1 VSRVYKKIRRDGKP
15 RWYVCVTFRGEK
27 YREIAGDTKQAA
39 LKRLRELE
47 TRLEKGKDISPKKV
61 PFDFLCDEYLRWTQ
75 TNLAPQTIRERVI
88 AVRAHLKP
96 FFSGLASDVDVRSVE
111 AYKIL
116 RMGKNISPC
125 TMNSELKVISCILK
139 FGVENKYIE
148 EMPKIRRVKV
158 PKKTPRFLSAEE
170 IGKVLAAAR
179 SDVRPMLQLLMFSG
193 IRKGELRHLEWDDV
207 DFENRL
213 LHVRPKDTW
222 RPKTANSVR
231 TIPLCE
237 PAIGALRMAR
247 ERAEKRK
254 VKSSLVFPGRN
265 GPLTDVRDSLKGACE
280 RAGVPHICIHGLRH
294 TFGSQMGMAGADPF
308 AIMKALGH
316 SDLQMTMHY
325 VSLGKSHIRDQ
336 VEKLNTIRIP
346 TPPTTKR
353 KSQVAD
359 RTSSPALRIV
369 STR

>member
-1 VSRVYKKIRRDGKP
+1 
-15 RWYVCVTFRGEK
+15 VTFRGEK
-27 YREIAGDTKQAA
+27 YREIVGDTKQAA

-61 PFDFLCDEYLRWTQ
+61 PFDFLCNEYLRWTQ

-96 FFSGLASDVDVRSVE
+96 FFTGLASDVDVRSVE

-139 FGVENKYIE
+139 FGVENEYIE

-158 PKKTPRFLSAEE
+158 PKKIPRFLSAEE

-179 SDVRPMLQLLMFSG
+179 PDVRPMLQLLMFSG
-193 IRKGELRHLEWDDV
+193 IRKGELRHMEWDDV

-265 GPLTDVRDSLKGACE
+265 GPLTDIRDSLKGACE

-325 VSLGKSHIRDQ
+325 VSLGKSHIREQ
-336 VEKLNTIRIP
+336 VEKLNSIQLLP
-346 TPPTTKR
+346 L
-353 KSQVAD
+353 
-359 RTSSPALRIV
+359 PARRMKALPAPVCVNSGRSFAQEVLAV
-369 STR
+369 SYPHI